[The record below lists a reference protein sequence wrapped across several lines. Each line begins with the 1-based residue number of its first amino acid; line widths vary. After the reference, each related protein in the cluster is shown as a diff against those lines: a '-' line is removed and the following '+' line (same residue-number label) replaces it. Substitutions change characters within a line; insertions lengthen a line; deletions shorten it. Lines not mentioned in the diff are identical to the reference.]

1 MLTKNRIISIIASNA
16 KVLLF
21 NIYKQKDQFL
31 KSLMVSFIWGWGG
44 GSGGGA
50 ASRSIIYSV
59 YILSYPKKVSNV
71 CVDKKKI
78 VWPPITTCGNERPFL
93 LVKLLST
100 RGKMETLFYFVCP
113 VKARC
118 FSLQAMLR
126 FYFLIYTNRKTNFLK
141 ALWFLLFGGGGGG
154 GRHLDQ

>member
-1 MLTKNRIISIIASNA
+1 MPALREERVQGSISYLVSTFIHCFILQCVIVVILYCMLTKNRIISIIASNA

-31 KSLMVSFIWGWGG
+31 KSLMVSFIWGWGAG
-44 GSGGGA
+44 GGGA

-118 FSLQAMLR
+118 F
-126 FYFLIYTNRKTNFLK
+126 F
-141 ALWFLLFGGGGGG
+141 
-154 GRHLDQ
+154 